1 MGYARGQRREQCAFH
16 GPSLYYRWL
25 VQVEN
30 IKYRPREADYRPEAQ
45 INDDWHGDANL
56 DNSRST
62 ETNVTIM
69 LDQLL
74 KVLTPSQG
82 AQDRFS
88 AGNMHPGAF
97 RVYGGQV
104 LAQCISAAVATV
116 DAERVLHSQ
125 HAYFLRPGD
134 PAKSIELEVERARDG
149 LSFSSRR
156 VVALQGG
163 KPILVSTLSF
173 QVSSKGDDYQPDMPD
188 VPPPESL
195 PNERQ
200 LSLEAG
206 KLDDSFMITTGEDL
220 DIRVVEPVDWDNP
233 VVREPVLQAWMKTT
247 GPVPQDRGL
256 HQSLLAYMSDAFLID
271 VCLIAHGRHFAGTD
285 FQVASLDHALWFHED
300 FRADEW
306 LLHTVEAERIG
317 GGRGLARGNFYT
329 RQGRLVA
336 TTMQQGVMRFR

>member
-1 MGYARGQRREQCAFH
+1 
-16 GPSLYYRWL
+16 
-25 VQVEN
+25 
-30 IKYRPREADYRPEAQ
+30 
-45 INDDWHGDANL
+45 
-56 DNSRST
+56 
-62 ETNVTIM
+62 M
-69 LDQLL
+69 LSQLL
-74 KVLTPSQG
+74 QVLSPQPAG
-82 AQDRFS
+82 QDRFT
-88 AGNMHPGAF
+88 AGNMHPAAF

-104 LAQCISAAVATV
+104 LAQCVSAAVATV
-116 DAERVLHSQ
+116 DAQRILHSQ

-134 PAKSIELEVERARDG
+134 PAKAIVFEVERARDG

-156 VVALQGG
+156 VVALQDG
-163 KPILVSTLSF
+163 KPILVSSLSF
-173 QVSSKGDDYQPDMPD
+173 QTASQGDDYQPTMPQ

-206 KLDDSFMITTGEDL
+206 KLDESFMITTGEDL

-233 VVREPVLQAWMKTT
+233 VPREPALQAWMKTT
-247 GPVPQDRGL
+247 SAVPDARGL
-256 HQSLLAYMSDAFLID
+256 HQALLAYMSDAFLID
-271 VCLIAHGRHFAGTD
+271 VCLIAHGRHFAGAN

-300 FRADEW
+300 FRADDW

-329 RQGRLVA
+329 RAGNLVA

>member
-1 MGYARGQRREQCAFH
+1 
-16 GPSLYYRWL
+16 
-25 VQVEN
+25 
-30 IKYRPREADYRPEAQ
+30 
-45 INDDWHGDANL
+45 
-56 DNSRST
+56 
-62 ETNVTIM
+62 M

-74 KVLTPSQG
+74 QVLNPQPAG
-82 AQDRFS
+82 KDRFT
-88 AGNMHPGAF
+88 ADNMHPAAF

-104 LAQCISAAVATV
+104 LAQCVSAAVATV
-116 DAERVLHSQ
+116 AAERILHSQ

-134 PAKSIELEVERARDG
+134 PAKEIVLEVERARDG

-163 KPILVSTLSF
+163 KPILVSSLSF
-173 QVSSKGDDYQPDMPD
+173 QMPSTGDDYQPDMPQ

-195 PNERQ
+195 PSERQ

-206 KLDDSFMITTGEDL
+206 KLDESFMITTGEDL

-233 VVREPVLQAWMKTT
+233 VPREPVLQAWMKTT
-247 GPVPQDRGL
+247 GSVPDGLGL

-271 VCLIAHGRHFAGTD
+271 VCLIAHGRHFANGN
-285 FQVASLDHALWFHED
+285 FQVASLDHALWFHEA
-300 FRADEW
+300 FRADDW

>member
-1 MGYARGQRREQCAFH
+1 
-16 GPSLYYRWL
+16 
-25 VQVEN
+25 
-30 IKYRPREADYRPEAQ
+30 
-45 INDDWHGDANL
+45 
-56 DNSRST
+56 
-62 ETNVTIM
+62 M

-74 KVLTPSQG
+74 QTLNPQPVG
-82 AQDRFS
+82 EDRYT
-88 AGNMHPGAF
+88 AVNMHPGAF

-104 LAQCISAAVATV
+104 LAQCVSAAVATV

-134 PAKSIELEVERARDG
+134 PAKEIVLEVERARDG

-156 VVALQGG
+156 VVALQSG
-163 KPILVSTLSF
+163 KPILVSSLSF
-173 QVSSKGDDYQPDMPD
+173 QMPSIGDDYQSAMPR

-195 PNERQ
+195 PSERQ

-206 KLDDSFMITTGEDL
+206 KLDESFMITTGEDL

-233 VVREPVLQAWMKTT
+233 VPREPVLQAWMKTT
-247 GPVPQDRGL
+247 GPVPDDLGL
-256 HQSLLAYMSDAFLID
+256 HQALLAYMSDALLID
-271 VCLIAHGRHFAGTD
+271 VCLIAHGRHFASD
-285 FQVASLDHALWFHED
+285 NFQVASLDHALWFHEE
-300 FRADEW
+300 FRADDW

-317 GGRGLARGNFYT
+317 GGRGLARGNFFT